1 MTQRNPSLERAV
13 VWLYYYLG
21 VSDGISVSLETLKTL
36 NPEPLKDH
44 ECRVKLRG
52 LLPPELA
59 ALREPNADIE
69 PASKL
74 IEREV
79 LDAVQRV
86 KLQRLKKREKSKIQA
101 APRIHS
107 NADIS
112 PLGEEAR

>member
-1 MTQRNPSLERAV
+1 MTQRNPSLERAI

-21 VSDGISVSLETLKTL
+21 VSDGISMSLETLKSL

-59 ALREPNADIE
+59 ALRQPNADIE

-79 LDAVQRV
+79 LGAVEMVR
-86 KLQRLKKREKSKIQA
+86 LQRLKKRRTKL
-101 APRIHS
+101 IHDPS
-107 NADIS
+107 NAGEL
-112 PLGEEAR
+112 PLRIA